1 MRFRTTAR
9 QADRPGIPER
19 VNTDQSWSEA
29 VTCARRGS
37 RAYAHLGRHVGRL
50 PEYGRPT
57 DTPHE
62 RWPEPS
68 RLSLTVSVRLSRRPR
83 QEVPVPKSC
92 GCPRPGTRSG
102 GATAARRCR
111 TRRTAHGWRAP
122 RRPVIRRRSTPSRIY
137 GRVPDPPPR
146 ASHGPIPEKGSR
158 TGTVTNPTPAH
169 TSQPRSHDT
178 RPHQPRPHLSTKR
191 PRLASHQPA
200 HARADHPSTKHPL
213 TRKITNATLPQPNT
227 GRPPPHGTRPHQ
239 PRPHPRAVTYRRR
252 AP

>member
-191 PRLASHQPA
+191 PPARVTPAS
-200 HARADHPSTKHPL
+200 
-213 TRKITNATLPQPNT
+213 
-227 GRPPPHGTRPHQ
+227 
-239 PRPHPRAVTYRRR
+239 PRPRRSPIDEAPPDPEDHKRHPAAAQHRPTPTTRHTSTPATPTPARGHLST
-252 AP
+252 